1 MSRLTDHANSTSDL
15 SSDLTPDTG
24 FELLLGSVPVLAT
37 PVAVAA
43 GVTLAAGAGAAGFA
57 VEEAADD

>member
-1 MSRLTDHANSTSDL
+1 MSHLTDHANTGSGV
-15 SSDLTPDTG
+15 SDLTADSS

-43 GVTLAAGAGAAGFA
+43 GVTLAVGAAGAGFA
-57 VEEAADD
+57 VEEANDN

>member
-1 MSRLTDHANSTSDL
+1 MSHLTDHANTGSGVSELTSE
-15 SSDLTPDTG
+15 SS

-43 GVTLAAGAGAAGFA
+43 GVTLAVGAAGAGFA
-57 VEEAADD
+57 VEEANDN